1 MTDGRD
7 MTEEEREMEREA
19 LEMLGKSW
27 ARAGKKV
34 LSYVGFMR
42 EAADGMTGPAVDERA
57 AHLVA
62 RAFLRN
68 LQERLVMTEE
78 DSAFLFA
85 QILMPMARMGAELA
99 GIADDKKRQ
108 KELG

>member
-1 MTDGRD
+1 MKDGRD
-7 MTEEEREMEREA
+7 MAEEEREMRGA
-19 LEMLGKSW
+19 LELLGKSW
-27 ARAGKKV
+27 AHAGEKV
-34 LSYVGFMR
+34 RSYVCFMR
-42 EAADGMTGPAVDERA
+42 EAADGMTGPAVGERA

-108 KELG
+108 KEN